1 MNDLPHNRVSQIF
14 FALEVMK
21 QCAFGRA
28 RFINDAIKTTALKS
42 VFVKFVE
49 SSLEDFSS
57 RVFWRSGGG
66 RSHSMSEDTDQSVCV
81 NVQISFRILAIRSE
95 ADRE

>member
-1 MNDLPHNRVSQIF
+1 
-14 FALEVMK
+14 VMK

-66 RSHSMSEDTDQSVCV
+66 RFHSM
-81 NVQISFRILAIRSE
+81 F
-95 ADRE
+95 